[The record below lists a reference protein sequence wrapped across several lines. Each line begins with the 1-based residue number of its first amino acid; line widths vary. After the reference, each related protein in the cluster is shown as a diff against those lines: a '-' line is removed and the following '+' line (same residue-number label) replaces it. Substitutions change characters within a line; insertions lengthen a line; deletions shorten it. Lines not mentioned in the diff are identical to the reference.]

1 MLVTE
6 ARGVGL
12 LKGYFV
18 QYKFIIPE
26 NTKHSSYTY
35 QKLFRALYGYTQN
48 VTKANGKTYRYL
60 RKGILSEIPY
70 IRPGKNC
77 VIIPPKSFSSLD
89 SFFKTGKNPS
99 HYWRVKG
106 DWKAVFYLDEKN
118 LEETQVVTAIKDQIK
133 RCLQGEDAEVRT
145 PSITILAE
153 KIKNNEPLSKDKIQL
168 AVNEAEPIISNPWF
182 KEVYRKDAGLKQ
194 FFDAYHIL
202 KP

>member
-1 MLVTE
+1 VELW
-6 ARGVGL
+6 GVGL

-26 NTKHSSYTY
+26 ATKHSSYTY

-48 VTKANGKTYRYL
+48 VTKANGKTYHYH

-118 LEETQVVTAIKDQIK
+118 LDEKQVVTALKDQIK
-133 RCLQGEDAEVRT
+133 RGFQGDDQAVLDLT
-145 PSITILAE
+145 FLAD
-153 KIKNNEPLSKDKIQL
+153 KVKNNEPISKDKINL
-168 AVNEAEPIISNPWF
+168 ALNEAEPIISNPWF
-182 KEVYRKDAGLKQ
+182 KEVYQKDPGLKQ
-194 FFDAYHIL
+194 FFDAYRAL

>member
-1 MLVTE
+1 M
-6 ARGVGL
+6 

-26 NTKHSSYTY
+26 TTKHSSYTY

-48 VTKANGKTYRYL
+48 VTKANGKTYHYH

-118 LEETQVVTAIKDQIK
+118 LEEKQVVDAIREQIK
-133 RCLQGEDAEVRT
+133 RCYQGGADIGQIPEL
-145 PSITILAE
+145 TILAD
-153 KIKNNEPLSKDKIQL
+153 KHKNNEPLSKDKIQL
-168 AVNEAEPIISNPWF
+168 ALNEAEPIVSNPWF
-182 KEVYRKDAGLKQ
+182 KEVYQKDSTLKQ
-194 FFDAYHIL
+194 FFEAYRTL
-202 KP
+202 KQ